1 MADVHDSTPAPAPKL
16 EDLLK
21 DFDDVIGDAYQLR
34 GMVMI
39 LVEHIETMF
48 FPAQHRHP
56 TSPDYFYMSPRDREI
71 LGFAANRS
79 SEWADT
85 LDARLESVNEKWHAE
100 LRRSSDGG

>member
-1 MADVHDSTPAPAPKL
+1 MADVTDSTAAPAP
-16 EDLLK
+16 EWDDVCR

-39 LVEHIETMF
+39 LVEHIETLF

-56 TSPDYFYMSPRDREI
+56 TSANYYYMSPRDREI
-71 LGFAANRS
+71 LGFAANRA

-85 LDARLESVNEKWHAE
+85 LDTRLERVNEKWHAA
-100 LRRSSDGG
+100 RRSDC